1 MHGVGD
7 KDSEVMGSADMASEA
22 MSSALMSSGC
32 TDSEVIGSAPMS
44 SGDTDSV
51 VMGSATMSSGDI
63 SLEVFMKASMTNR
76 ELVTSFTFHPTLP
89 GMLGTTLVGNQVV
102 QMCKRALK
110 RADWAKDE
118 PRYRNTR

>member
-32 TDSEVIGSAPMS
+32 TDPEVI
-44 SGDTDSV
+44 
-51 VMGSATMSSGDI
+51 GSATMSSGDI

-102 QMCKRALK
+102 QMCKPALK
-110 RADWAKDE
+110 RADGAKDE
-118 PRYRNTR
+118 PRYRNTC